1 MEETFKCYRFSNDF
15 HSFYRIK
22 RRVCIYRK
30 ELGKRRRRKERG
42 GTEKLYD
49 GGKWRAWKK
58 GPFLCR
64 SNEVDGNKERR
75 RRPRAVDVPHGRWD
89 SPWFVLGGIHL
100 SHLHNAFLFLSFSSP
115 PPPLI
120 GKLKTGT
127 KLPPF
132 GLLQRP
138 HGNNLTI
145 SRSSSILFLIL
156 PPLSFIYPSRRRQRL
171 RRHSRDVAQTL

>member
-1 MEETFKCYRFSNDF
+1 MCVYIERNWEREEEEKSEEEQRNSTMVVNEG
-15 HSFYRIK
+15 HEK
-22 RRVCIYRK
+22 R
-30 ELGKRRRRKERG
+30 
-42 GTEKLYD
+42 
-49 GGKWRAWKK
+49 A
-58 GPFLCR
+58 PFLCR